1 MVKFIP
7 FEDGVHNKNHFFT
20 VNIVNPDADN
30 SFVKGFACVI
40 YSYVDD
46 IAVISE
52 LVRSCTKYKFTIS
65 KSTQDCHSDYKN
77 EWSINQACQYLK
89 RLRFYKKE
97 VVTKTKTITWDEEI
111 ETEL

>member
-1 MVKFIP
+1 MVKFLP
-7 FEDGVHNKNHFFT
+7 FENGVHNEYYSFAVTLH
-20 VNIVNPDADN
+20 NPCGDED
-30 SFVKGFACVI
+30 FKCVI
-40 YSYVDD
+40 YSYVED
-46 IAVISE
+46 IAIVAAIVEAS
-52 LVRSCTKYKFTIS
+52 TKYKFTIAD
-65 KSTQDCHSDYKN
+65 KDAATYLHYRN